1 MQAGFGSGGAVKK
14 KDDLPRVPGSKG
26 DPRGHDPI
34 LGQASAVDE
43 LRVALR
49 GGRVPQAWIFHGA
62 SGVGK
67 TSTAIRFARLL
78 LEPEPTPAEIEDFA
92 PPLDS
97 EAAQLI
103 DAGTHPDLKVIRK
116 ELAADSDST
125 RLRASK
131 QSNIPIGVL
140 REHMLGGEVD
150 GKQYEAVHARTPY
163 KGVRRVF
170 IIEEAELLDQVGQNA
185 LLKTLE
191 EPASRVVIILVTTR
205 EERLLPTVRSRC
217 RRVGFR
223 GLDEDAMNAWL
234 DGRPAA
240 VDEASREWLLAFADG
255 SPGRLEMAE
264 SSGMLH
270 WSTTVAPGMAR
281 LEAGEWPANFADTL
295 HELVDE
301 YAKSVVKA
309 DKRASKEAANKAGL
323 AHLAAVL
330 ATRLRLGLDASATAG
345 DDEAVERIARAIERI
360 ADAEF
365 QIGRNVNMKF
375 VLAELVAG
383 MADDFGV
390 GAMAGAS

>member
-1 MQAGFGSGGAVKK
+1 VKK

-223 GLDEDAMNAWL
+223 GLDEEAMNAWL

-240 VDEASREWLLAFADG
+240 VDGASREWLLAFADG

>member
-1 MQAGFGSGGAVKK
+1 VKK

-26 DPRGHDPI
+26 DPRGRDPI
-34 LGQASAVDE
+34 LGQASAVEE

-78 LEPEPTPAEIEDFA
+78 LEPDPTPDQIEAFA

-97 EAAQLI
+97 EAALLI

-131 QSNIPIGVL
+131 QSNIPVGVL

-170 IIEEAELLDQVGQNA
+170 VIEEAELLDQVGQNV

-223 GLDEDAMNAWL
+223 GLDEDSMNTWL
-234 DGRPAA
+234 DGRP
-240 VDEASREWLLAFADG
+240 VDVDHASRGWLLAFADG

-281 LEAGEWPANFADTL
+281 LESGAWPANFADTL

-301 YAKSVVKA
+301 YAKSAVKA
-309 DKRASKEAANKAGL
+309 DKRASKEAANRAGL

-330 ATRLRLGLDASATAG
+330 ATRLRLALDASATAG
-345 DDEAVERIARAIERI
+345 DDASVERIARAIERI

-375 VLAELVAG
+375 VLADLVAG

-390 GAMAGAS
+390 GATAGAS

>member
-1 MQAGFGSGGAVKK
+1 MKK

-240 VDEASREWLLAFADG
+240 VDGASREWLLAFADG

-345 DDEAVERIARAIERI
+345 DDEAVERVARAIERI

>member
-1 MQAGFGSGGAVKK
+1 VKK

-240 VDEASREWLLAFADG
+240 VDGASREWLLAFADG

>member
-43 LRVALR
+43 LRVTLR

-240 VDEASREWLLAFADG
+240 VDGASREWLLAFADG

>member
-1 MQAGFGSGGAVKK
+1 MKK

-43 LRVALR
+43 LRVTLR

-240 VDEASREWLLAFADG
+240 VDGASREWLLAFADG

>member
-1 MQAGFGSGGAVKK
+1 MKK

-240 VDEASREWLLAFADG
+240 VDGASREWLLAFADG

-281 LEAGEWPANFADTL
+281 LEAGQWPANFADTL

>member
-1 MQAGFGSGGAVKK
+1 MKK

-240 VDEASREWLLAFADG
+240 VDGASREWLLAFADG

>member
-1 MQAGFGSGGAVKK
+1 MKK

-26 DPRGHDPI
+26 DPRGRDPI
-34 LGQASAVDE
+34 LGQASAVEE
-43 LRVALR
+43 LCVTLR

-67 TSTAIRFARLL
+67 TSAAIRFARLL
-78 LEPEPTPAEIEDFA
+78 LEPDPTPAQIESFA

-97 EAAQLI
+97 EAGLLI

-131 QSNIPIGVL
+131 QSNIPVGVL

-170 IIEEAELLDQVGQNA
+170 IIEEAELLDQVGQNV

-223 GLDEDAMNAWL
+223 GLDEASMNAWL
-234 DGRPAA
+234 DRRSVA
-240 VDEASREWLLAFADG
+240 VDAASRDWLLAFSDG

-281 LEAGEWPANFADTL
+281 LESGEWSANFADTL

-345 DDEAVERIARAIERI
+345 DDDAVERIARAIERI

-365 QIGRNVNMKF
+365 RIGRNVNMKF
-375 VLAELVAG
+375 VLADLVAG

-390 GAMAGAS
+390 GATSGAS

>member
-1 MQAGFGSGGAVKK
+1 MKK

-26 DPRGHDPI
+26 DPRGRDPI
-34 LGQASAVDE
+34 LGQASAVEE
-43 LRVALR
+43 LRVTLR

-78 LEPEPTPAEIEDFA
+78 LEPDPTSAEIEGFA
-92 PPLDS
+92 PPLES

-116 ELAADSDST
+116 ELAADSEST

-131 QSNIPIGVL
+131 QSNIPVGVL

-170 IIEEAELLDQVGQNA
+170 IIEEAELLDQVGQNV

-217 RRVGFR
+217 RRVSFR
-223 GLDEDAMNAWL
+223 GLDEGSMNTWL
-234 DGRPAA
+234 DGRSIV
-240 VDEASREWLLAFADG
+240 VDEASRDWLLAFADG

-345 DDEAVERIARAIERI
+345 EDEAVERIARAIERI

-375 VLAELVAG
+375 VLADLVAG

-390 GAMAGAS
+390 GAPVGAS

>member
-1 MQAGFGSGGAVKK
+1 M
-14 KDDLPRVPGSKG
+14 
-26 DPRGHDPI
+26 
-34 LGQASAVDE
+34 
-43 LRVALR
+43 
-49 GGRVPQAWIFHGA
+49 
-62 SGVGK
+62 
-67 TSTAIRFARLL
+67 
-78 LEPEPTPAEIEDFA
+78 
-92 PPLDS
+92 
-97 EAAQLI
+97 I

-116 ELAADSDST
+116 ELAADSEST

-131 QSNIPIGVL
+131 QSNIPVGVL

-170 IIEEAELLDQVGQNA
+170 IIEEAELLDQVGQNV

-223 GLDEDAMNAWL
+223 GLDEGSMNTWL
-234 DGRPAA
+234 DGRPIV
-240 VDEASREWLLAFADG
+240 VDEASRDWLLAFADG

-345 DDEAVERIARAIERI
+345 EDEAVERIARAIERI

-375 VLAELVAG
+375 VLADLVAG

-390 GAMAGAS
+390 GAPVGAS

>member
-43 LRVALR
+43 LRVTLR

>member
-1 MQAGFGSGGAVKK
+1 VKK

-240 VDEASREWLLAFADG
+240 VDGASREWLLAFADG

-301 YAKSVVKA
+301 YAKSAVKA

>member
-1 MQAGFGSGGAVKK
+1 MKK

-223 GLDEDAMNAWL
+223 GLDEEAMNAWL

-240 VDEASREWLLAFADG
+240 VDGASREWLLAFADG

>member
-1 MQAGFGSGGAVKK
+1 MKK

-78 LEPEPTPAEIEDFA
+78 LESEQTPAEIEDFA

-240 VDEASREWLLAFADG
+240 VDGASREWLLAFADG

>member
-1 MQAGFGSGGAVKK
+1 MKK

-26 DPRGHDPI
+26 DPRGRDPI
-34 LGQASAVDE
+34 LGQPSALEE
-43 LRVALR
+43 LRVTLR

-67 TSTAIRFARLL
+67 TSTALRFARLL
-78 LEPEPTPAEIEDFA
+78 LEPEPTSAEIEAFA
-92 PPLDS
+92 PPLES
-97 EAAQLI
+97 EVAQLI

-223 GLDEDAMNAWL
+223 GLDEASMNAWL
-234 DGRPAA
+234 DGRAAA
-240 VDEASREWLLAFADG
+240 VDGADREWLLAFADG

-281 LEAGEWPANFADTL
+281 LEAGKWPASFADTL

-360 ADAEF
+360 AEAEF